1 MNMEAAMAVQS
12 GFAGAASATK
22 RRRSRLGETSIIRAI
37 SSAPVT
43 VRTKL
48 LVGFAAIA
56 ALLVL
61 VGVLGLIALGRS
73 SARVER
79 LGTLQANAAAY
90 EGLETDVVQIK
101 SLLLERPGFTRHA
114 GVPLG
119 HEATVP
125 PSDSFLVLDSTINK

>member
-48 LVGFAAIA
+48 LVGFVAIA

-61 VGVLGLIALGRS
+61 VGVLGLVALGRS

-90 EGLETDVVQIK
+90 KGLEIDVVQIK
-101 SLLLERPGFTRHA
+101 NLLLERANQTFNA

-119 HEATVP
+119 REAKVL
-125 PSDSFLVLDSTINK
+125 PSSS